1 MQNYISL
8 KKTAEKHS
16 KSMEILCSAA
26 RVLGLDNI
34 EILSD
39 ALRRLI
45 GRTNQLEEESKEK
58 SEKIKRLQGTLR

>member
-16 KSMEILCSAA
+16 TSMEILCSAT

-34 EILSD
+34 EVLPD
-39 ALRRLI
+39 ALKRLI
-45 GRTNQLEEESKEK
+45 ERLNHLEEDSKGK
-58 SEKIKRLQGTLR
+58 SEKIKRLQMNLS